1 VAPARFIPVAEETGL
16 ISEISQWVLEHALQ
30 QVADWNHSADES
42 TAVSLNV
49 SARTLAGR
57 QFPDRVAEALE
68 ATGAPPEL
76 VCLEITESALMDD
89 VERSLETLG
98 RLRDL
103 GVTLAVDDFGT
114 GYSSLTYLKRLPV
127 DVLKIDGS
135 FVDGL
140 GREAEDSAI
149 VAAIVTLAATLGQ
162 QAIAEGVETALQLG
176 ELQRL
181 GCPLAQGF
189 LFSRAVPAD
198 DLSGLRHIDLSTA
211 TSVS

>member
-1 VAPARFIPVAEETGL
+1 
-16 ISEISQWVLEHALQ
+16 
-30 QVADWNHSADES
+30 
-42 TAVSLNV
+42 
-49 SARTLAGR
+49 
-57 QFPDRVAEALE
+57 
-68 ATGAPPEL
+68 
-76 VCLEITESALMDD
+76 MDD